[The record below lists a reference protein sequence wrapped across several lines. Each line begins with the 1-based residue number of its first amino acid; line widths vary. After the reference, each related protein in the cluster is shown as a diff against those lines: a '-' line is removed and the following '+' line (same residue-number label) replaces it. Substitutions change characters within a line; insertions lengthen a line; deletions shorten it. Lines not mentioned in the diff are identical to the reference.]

1 MVTAEADRHQI
12 ELAIESGVSDFL
24 VKPYSV
30 NRLEEKLNNIFDKP
44 KSMFAPARAATLP
57 PVAGKS
63 ARPAASVA
71 MPSAMPSRLPLC

>member
-30 NRLEEKLNNIFDKP
+30 NRLEEKLNTVIKHLGLQL
-44 KSMFAPARAATLP
+44 A
-57 PVAGKS
+57 
-63 ARPAASVA
+63 
-71 MPSAMPSRLPLC
+71 